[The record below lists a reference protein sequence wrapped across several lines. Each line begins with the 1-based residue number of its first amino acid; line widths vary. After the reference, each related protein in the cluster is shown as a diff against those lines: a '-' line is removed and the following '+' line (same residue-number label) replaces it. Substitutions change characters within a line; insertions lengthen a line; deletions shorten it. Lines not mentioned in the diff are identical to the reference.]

1 MIRTLGITGGIG
13 SGKTMVCRLLE
24 ERGFPVFYAD
34 KEAKKL
40 MQEDEGVRAAIEA
53 AFGAQSYASDGRLDR
68 AYLAEQV
75 FGNEEKL
82 KRLNEIVHPR
92 VFEAF
97 EETKKEAARNGAEL
111 LVHEAALIFES
122 GGDQHLDAVAV
133 VEAPDEVRLRRVVE
147 RDNVTADQVRDRMG
161 HQLPPAELCRR
172 ADYVINNSGAP
183 GDLHAEVDRLLKAF
197 ETDHPRVD

>member
-1 MIRTLGITGGIG
+1 MTQTLGISGGIG
-13 SGKTMVCRLLE
+13 SGKTTVCRLLE

-34 KEAKKL
+34 KEAKRL
-40 MQEDEGVRAAIEA
+40 MQEDQGARAAIEA
-53 AFGAQSYASDGRLDR
+53 AFGAQSYTDDGQLDR

-75 FGNEEKL
+75 FGSEEEL

-97 EETKKEAARNGAEL
+97 EEMRKEAAQNGVEL

-133 VEAPDEVRLRRVVE
+133 VDAPEDVRLRRVVE
-147 RDNVTADQVRDRMG
+147 RDNVTPSQVRDRMG
-161 HQLPPAELCRR
+161 HQLPPEELCRR

-183 GDLHAEVDRLLKAF
+183 EDLHAEVDRLLKAF